1 MKKKITQLRWL
12 AATIML
18 VAAMVMPSAVWA
30 QESTVTFT
38 AKEGTVGFSNES
50 FAKLIDG
57 KYTSKDGTKW
67 CLTFP
72 TDGAY
77 IIFSASERIQLTGY
91 SIVTGNDNADSGNAG
106 RNPKSWKLYGCND
119 ESAGRSSESWV
130 LIDQKVEDTDL
141 QDVNYQKYDFTL
153 SNPLSEKYQYF
164 KMEITATKGAPVLQM
179 SELIL
184 TYSTCNH
191 QWVKTDD
198 VVAPTCTEGGY
209 DVYQCSVCQLTKKE
223 SNNVAALGHQ
233 WVSGTV
239 VAPTCTKDGYT
250 PQTCSRCQA
259 EQKIDIVKA
268 TGHQWGT
275 DDICN
280 VCRADNSTLSK
291 PQNGDGSADNPYQIG
306 KAGELYWFAGLVNG
320 DASVCTG
327 DVSQNKSANAVLTA
341 NITVNKDVLNANGQ
355 PNGEGDAFRKWTPI
369 GQSFSK
375 AYSGTFDGQGH
386 TISGLW
392 HWWSTDDIGLF
403 GNNKGTIKNLGVVDS
418 YLSGHVNVGGVCG
431 RNGGSLTNCY
441 NTGNVRGNETVGG
454 VCGMN
459 SGSLT
464 NCYNT
469 GNVQGKE
476 TVGGVCGRNP
486 GTITN
491 CYYLSG
497 TATDGIG
504 YIEESIDVAG
514 SAESKTTTQFTSGEV
529 CYLLNG
535 SRSEGTE
542 ENPLAWY
549 QNISSGSRDTYPVL
563 TGTGTNT
570 VYQVKILC
578 GGTDDVGKAY
588 SNTNKDITV
597 EHILIGPAVFNSGKK
612 IYSKICQRE
621 GCGKAF
627 YYANAAGTIK
637 ATPNAEETAFAVA
650 SYTLADATPYDSEAE
665 FTATS
670 LAYKRTFYDD
680 KWMAVYVPFAI
691 DCSKLDANYEMAT
704 INNFHEYEQE
714 DGTYKVVLEV
724 KRVTKGGTIPAL
736 TPCLMR
742 MKTAPAAEVEKTLT
756 FENAAFSAA
765 ADKSIDCSSVTRYY
779 QFFGTLN
786 GKTGLTAGTDFVLN
800 AGKLY
805 NTSESTVLLPQ
816 RWYLSATDR
825 PSTPVEPASMLRS
838 ISIKVIGDGEA
849 TGIED
854 IHVNTELGADA
865 SGSTGIYDLQG
876 RKINSEPTK
885 GMYIKNGKK
894 YIK

>member
-1 MKKKITQLRWL
+1 MKKKLTQLRWL
-12 AATIML
+12 ATMLML

-50 FAKLIDG
+50 FDKLIDG
-57 KYTSKDGTKW
+57 KFTSDDFTKW
-67 CLTFP
+67 CLSFP
-72 TDGAY
+72 SEGAY

-119 ESAGRSSESWV
+119 ESAGRGSESWV
-130 LIDQKVEDTDL
+130 LIDEVTNDTKLEDL
-141 QDVNYQKYDFTL
+141 NYKRFDFTL

-164 KMEITATKGAPVLQM
+164 KMEITATKGASVLQM

-209 DVYQCSVCQLTKKE
+209 DVYKCSVCQLTKKE

-275 DDICN
+275 DDICD

-306 KAGELYWFAGLVNG
+306 TAGELYWFAGLVNG

-327 DVSQNKSANAVLTA
+327 GVSQNKSANAVLTA

-392 HWWSTDDIGLF
+392 HWWSTDYIGLF
-403 GNNKGTIKNLGVVDS
+403 GNNEGTIKNLGVVDS
-418 YLSGHVNVGGVCG
+418 YLSGHENVGGVCG
-431 RNGGSLTNCY
+431 KNGGSLTNCY
-441 NTGNVRGNETVGG
+441 NTGPIYGVNYIGG

-469 GNVQGKE
+469 GNVRGYE
-476 TVGGVCGRNP
+476 TVGGVCGGTNGGSFTNCYNTGNVQGNKNVGGVCGRNDGNHP
-486 GTITN
+486 NFTN
-491 CYYLSG
+491 CYYLTG
-497 TATDGIG
+497 TADCGIG
-504 YIEESIDVAG
+504 NTEDIEGFTKAVA
-514 SAESKTTTQFTSGEV
+514 STQFTSGEV
-529 CYLLNG
+529 CHLLNSGKAFG
-535 SRSEGTE
+535 SQAWGQQLGTD
-542 ENPLAWY
+542 N
-549 QNISSGSRDTYPVL
+549 YPVL
-563 TGTGTNT
+563 GSEYKIIKSAKGNKDANENDTYWATFSNLNSDATLSVPSARNLNVYNATVSNGTMTLSERNDS
-570 VYQVKILC
+570 QVAKGEGVLLKSD
-578 GGTDDVGKAY
+578 GEYVNVKANKTDGLTAVDYANNNLVATPSTAETITADEGYTLYRLTYNNVSTQDKLGFYLSLVKDENDKVDETSLGKKLKATPGKAY
-588 SNTNKDITV
+588 LKVTT
-597 EHILIGPAVFNSGKK
+597 
-612 IYSKICQRE
+612 
-621 GCGKAF
+621 
-627 YYANAAGTIK
+627 NAATTP
-637 ATPNAEETAFAVA
+637 ATAALARSFVFPGDDETTGIGEIVIEGDAGISGSVNA
-650 SYTLADATPYDSEAE
+650 
-665 FTATS
+665 
-670 LAYKRTFYDD
+670 DD
-680 KWMAVYVPFAI
+680 RIYNLQGQQV
-691 DCSKLDANYEMAT
+691 
-704 INNFHEYEQE
+704 
-714 DGTYKVVLEV
+714 
-724 KRVTKGGTIPAL
+724 
-736 TPCLMR
+736 
-742 MKTAPAAEVEKTLT
+742 TAPVK
-756 FENAAFSAA
+756 
-765 ADKSIDCSSVTRYY
+765 
-779 QFFGTLN
+779 
-786 GKTGLTAGTDFVLN
+786 GL
-800 AGKLY
+800 
-805 NTSESTVLLPQ
+805 
-816 RWYLSATDR
+816 
-825 PSTPVEPASMLRS
+825 
-838 ISIKVIGDGEA
+838 
-849 TGIED
+849 
-854 IHVNTELGADA
+854 
-865 SGSTGIYDLQG
+865 
-876 RKINSEPTK
+876 
-885 GMYIKNGKK
+885 YIKNSKK
-894 YIK
+894 VVIK